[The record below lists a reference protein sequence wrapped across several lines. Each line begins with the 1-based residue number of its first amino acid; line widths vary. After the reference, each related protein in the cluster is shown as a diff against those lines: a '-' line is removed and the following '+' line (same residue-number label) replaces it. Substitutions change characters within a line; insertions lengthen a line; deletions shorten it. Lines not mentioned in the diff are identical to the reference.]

1 MLKSEIIGNRL
12 PRRQRTYTP
21 FDSFIPKLEIRNKG
35 GKREPPNRPIQEP
48 RHRQSIG
55 YNLEDP
61 PQIDRTDNRSRR
73 PKVMK

>member
-21 FDSFIPKLEIRNKG
+21 CDSFKPKLEKRNKG
-35 GKREPPNRPIQEP
+35 GKGEPPTRPIQEP
-48 RHRQSIG
+48 RHRESIG

-61 PQIDRTDNRSRR
+61 LQIDKTDNRSRR
-73 PKVMK
+73 PKVM